1 MAKLP
6 DEYELSES
14 DIDSVLRWLK
24 IHDPANAT
32 SEEAIK
38 FLVDS
43 RVLIHEVAHNHP
55 EKLEDLYKEY
65 RVKTSKAK

>member
-1 MAKLP
+1 MTKVP

-14 DIDSVLRWLK
+14 DIDSVLKWLG
-24 IHDPANAT
+24 IFDPANAT
-32 SEEAIK
+32 PEEAIK

-55 EKLEDLYKEY
+55 EKLEDIYKEY
-65 RVKTSKAK
+65 RSKKSESQ